1 MTLTKEHSLIKFA
14 AVALTLGVPENKTGI
29 AAKQCFD
36 SMARM
41 AEKHAKEADRDRR
54 KCHFPVL
61 PRPAP
66 DVALVDWLDS
76 LSDNV
81 LHGVIV
87 NNVRP
92 YVGLYGNDLAE
103 PALNVV
109 AEGVH
114 SGLVLAIVDN
124 RVTQKINRQGDTVTH
139 DMATLSMA
147 VKIGDVVDIKYV
159 GGRAVVSGL
168 AQGFQGVGR

>member
-1 MTLTKEHSLIKFA
+1 MTLNKDQVLTEFA
-14 AVALTLGVPENKTGI
+14 AVSLALGVPADKTGI

-54 KCHFPVL
+54 KCHLPVL

-66 DVALVDWLDS
+66 DVALVDWLNS
-76 LSDNV
+76 LSDDV
-81 LHGVIV
+81 QHGAIL

-92 YVGLYGNDLAE
+92 YVPLYENDLTE
-103 PALNVV
+103 PAPEVV
-109 AEGVH
+109 CEGVH
-114 SGLVLAIVDN
+114 SGLVLAIADN
-124 RVTQKINRQGDTVTH
+124 RVTQKINRGGDTVTH

-147 VKIGDVVDIKYV
+147 VQVGDVVDIQYR
-159 GGRAVVSGL
+159 GGQGMVSGL
-168 AQGFQGVGR
+168 GKSVGMGR